1 MAPFGALGWVLGASS
16 VAIPGKSTLA
26 TIRFQKAKKPFFI
39 CVFCYY
45 ETVMNIWNTIFI
57 EPLHNA
63 LLFLVQ
69 VLPGENL
76 ALAIIGL
83 TVIVKLILLPLSRKS
98 IINQIHQKR
107 LQPYVKKLREKYT
120 DKQEQAQKLMEF
132 YKANK
137 TNPFS
142 GCLLILV
149 QLPIILALYRT
160 FLNGVNT
167 AETALYAGVQ
177 VPENLQTVF
186 AAGLIDLEKPSII
199 LAVATGL
206 VQLVQVLL
214 SPSFRETEEEKAAS
228 KETKKMTEMTDPA
241 EMQAAMMK
249 KVQKGMR
256 FLVPV
261 MITFFGTVV
270 PAAVTLYWMTTNLFT
285 IVQELVLAKRLA
297 NLPVVVTEEE

>member
-1 MAPFGALGWVLGASS
+1 M
-16 VAIPGKSTLA
+16 
-26 TIRFQKAKKPFFI
+26 
-39 CVFCYY
+39 
-45 ETVMNIWNTIFI
+45 MNIWNTIFI
-57 EPLHNA
+57 EPLYNA

-83 TVIVKLILLPLSRKS
+83 TVVVKLILLPLSRRS

-107 LQPYVKKLREKYT
+107 LQPYVKKLRAKYT
-120 DKQEQAQKLMEF
+120 DKQEQAKKLMEF

-142 GCLLILV
+142 GCLLVLV

-160 FLNGVNT
+160 FLNGVGAT
-167 AETALYAGVQ
+167 ETLLYAGIGL
-177 VPENLQTVF
+177 PENLQTVF
-186 AAGLIDLEKPSII
+186 VGDLINLEEPSII
-199 LAVATGL
+199 LAIVTGL

-214 SPSFRETEEEKAAS
+214 SPSFRETAEEKAENEKS
-228 KETKKMTEMTDPA
+228 KKLSEISDPS
-241 EMQAAMMK
+241 EMQALLMK

-256 FLVPV
+256 FLVPG
-261 MITFFGTVV
+261 MIVVFGMIV

-285 IVQELVLAKRLA
+285 IVQELVLAKRLE
-297 NLPVVVTEEE
+297 NLAIVAFDEE